1 MLSLQ
6 EQELYR
12 REGLGVNTVEYVD
25 NQDCIDLFEMKGV
38 GILDLLDEECRLPKG
53 SNQHFATVVHRHHS
67 KHFRL
72 MVRGRGGV
80 GRGGVGKGEGEG

>member
-1 MLSLQ
+1 MSPLVCVCVCVPQ

-12 REGLGVNTVEYVD
+12 REGLGVSTVEYMD
-25 NQDCIDLFEMKGV
+25 NQDCIDLFELKGI

-53 SNQHFATVVHRHHS
+53 SNQHFATVVHKRHS

-72 MVRGRGGV
+72 MVR
-80 GRGGVGKGEGEG
+80 EGDG